1 MNLLKLQIVVLIEK
15 YKKVTDV
22 ASELGLKQPTVSF
35 HMKSL
40 ESELGVPLFQNRSG
54 RVLLTEAGQA
64 LHPYALRI
72 VALAADAERAVH
84 KTAGR
89 SRFSLRIG
97 ASAIPSLEMLPSLLT
112 RLTAEHPDLEVTL
125 QTTDNV
131 DALLSQ
137 IRDRKLPLA
146 IVHGLRTEDD
156 LFLVTQLE
164 EDEAVLA
171 CSPDHPFARQNELA
185 PGQIAAEPVIQ
196 LGEGLALRTFSDRWA
211 ALNGIRLQSRVV
223 ADSSQA
229 AGNMTEA
236 GAGIAILS
244 RMGTRREVE
253 AGRLV
258 VLSLPGRI
266 PDSPGLFLVQRRDH
280 VLTEAEQIVVN
291 RLTAIRSGI

>member
-97 ASAIPSLEMLPSLLT
+97 ASAIPSTEFLPPLLAQ
-112 RLTAEHPDLEVTL
+112 LNAQHPDLEVTL
-125 QTTDNV
+125 QTSDNGET
-131 DALLSQ
+131 LLSE

-146 IVHGLRTEDD
+146 VIYGLRPGDD
-156 LFLVTQLE
+156 LFLVTLLK
-164 EDEAVLA
+164 EDEAVLV
-171 CSPDHPFARQNELA
+171 CSPGHPFAEQSELA
-185 PGQIAAEPVIQ
+185 PGQIAAEPLIQ
-196 LGEGLALRTFSDRWA
+196 LSEGHALRMFAERWA
-211 ALNGIRLQSRVV
+211 ELNGIRLQSRVV

-229 AGNMTEA
+229 AGRMAEA
-236 GAGIAILS
+236 GLGIAILS
-244 RMGTRREVE
+244 RLGTNRDME

-258 VLSLPGRI
+258 VLPLPGQV
-266 PDSPGLFLVQRRDH
+266 PDSPGLYLVQRRDH

-291 RLTAIRSGI
+291 RLTVNKPGN